1 MNDVLIPED
10 MDYYNEYGILNKRT
24 GAAFS
29 DLLTIA
35 VLELPKLPEEPDGR
49 EIWRWGRFFNGRSEE
64 ELRMVAEKD
73 AGVGQAMAV
82 LMELSEDEQ
91 TRLLAESREKFL
103 WDQWGREKHQY
114 SMGLEEGMERGRQTG
129 LEEGTERGR
138 QAERRETAKRLKA
151 MGLPIGQTAA
161 ATGLDPEVVETL

>member
-1 MNDVLIPED
+1 VISIIIMDDILIPED
-10 MDYYNEYGILNKRT
+10 VDYYNEYGILNKKT

-35 VLELPKLPEEPDGR
+35 VMELPKLPEEPDGR
-49 EIWRWGRFFNGRSEE
+49 EIWRWGRFFKSRDEE

-82 LMELSEDEQ
+82 LMELSEDER

-114 SMGLEEGMERGRQTG
+114 SMGLEAGREEG
-129 LEEGTERGR
+129 LEKG
-138 QAERRETAKRLKA
+138 RRETAKRLKA
-151 MGLPIGQTAA
+151 MGLPVDQTAA
-161 ATGLDPEVVETL
+161 ATGLDPKVIEAL